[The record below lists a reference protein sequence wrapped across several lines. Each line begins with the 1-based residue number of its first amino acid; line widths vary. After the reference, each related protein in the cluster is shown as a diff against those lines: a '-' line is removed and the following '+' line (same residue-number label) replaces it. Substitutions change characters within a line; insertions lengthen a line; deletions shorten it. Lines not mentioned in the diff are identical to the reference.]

1 MSTGKQKVGGDRK
14 SGKLTPKQL
23 HVARCVAS
31 GMSKAAAY
39 REAYDVREG
48 SKAAS
53 HQGSASQLMA
63 NPMIRGRE
71 EAIIKQKEA
80 GIAASALSDRERVL
94 TKLRHMID
102 HAEQNDGNKLRAAEL
117 LGKSVGLFKDVVE
130 TTDNKS
136 SDDLL
141 SDLEL
146 LLDSVSTDANTG
158 SDTDCA
164 NIPEGDSTMH

>member
-1 MSTGKQKVGGDRK
+1 
-14 SGKLTPKQL
+14 
-23 HVARCVAS
+23 
-31 GMSKAAAY
+31 
-39 REAYDVREG
+39 
-48 SKAAS
+48 
-53 HQGSASQLMA
+53 
-63 NPMIRGRE
+63 
-71 EAIIKQKEA
+71 
-80 GIAASALSDRERVL
+80 
-94 TKLRHMID
+94 
-102 HAEQNDGNKLRAAEL
+102 
-117 LGKSVGLFKDVVE
+117 VGLFKDVVE

>member
-1 MSTGKQKVGGDRK
+1 
-14 SGKLTPKQL
+14 
-23 HVARCVAS
+23 
-31 GMSKAAAY
+31 
-39 REAYDVREG
+39 
-48 SKAAS
+48 
-53 HQGSASQLMA
+53 
-63 NPMIRGRE
+63 
-71 EAIIKQKEA
+71 
-80 GIAASALSDRERVL
+80 
-94 TKLRHMID
+94 MID

-146 LLDSVSTDANTG
+146 LLDSVTTDANTG